1 MCVSFTTN
9 KPATFKIGLQPTLWQ
24 FFYWHMRYRWCVS
37 VGKLSQQDLTGIV
50 TENYKYYTKAG

>member
-24 FFYWHMRYRWCVS
+24 FFYWHMR
-37 VGKLSQQDLTGIV
+37 
-50 TENYKYYTKAG
+50 